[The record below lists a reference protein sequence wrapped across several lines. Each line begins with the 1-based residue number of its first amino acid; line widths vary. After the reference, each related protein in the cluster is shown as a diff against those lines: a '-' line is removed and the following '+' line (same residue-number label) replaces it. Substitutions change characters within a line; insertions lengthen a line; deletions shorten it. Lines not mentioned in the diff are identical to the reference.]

1 MGGAKQAFDSGLWPR
16 KEPLGMEMAV
26 RLKGF
31 SPEGCAPGNLAWC
44 PCAPL
49 LGVKLWSLVLRPK
62 TAPGHLDAAPG
73 PCSSMHFFCSTEG
86 GRFVGCRLRV

>member
-1 MGGAKQAFDSGLWPR
+1 MDRRKQAFDSGLWLR

-31 SPEGCAPGNLAWC
+31 SPEGWAPGDLAWC

-49 LGVKLWSLVLRPK
+49 LEVKPVVL
-62 TAPGHLDAAPG
+62 
-73 PCSSMHFFCSTEG
+73 SS
-86 GRFVGCRLRV
+86 